1 MKPKEVQPEGDDKQE
16 CGEAGT
22 SEPLEVVKV
31 VAIENAILITIKHV
45 PLPQTPGKRKVIL
58 TNQWPSNRA

>member
-1 MKPKEVQPEGDDKQE
+1 MRPKEVQPEGDDKQE

-31 VAIENAILITIKHV
+31 VAIENAILITVEHV
-45 PLPQTPGKRKVIL
+45 PSAPDTRKEEGDSDKPVAL
-58 TNQWPSNRA
+58 